1 MNSRI
6 YTLERSGMT
15 SSVSNETT
23 DRDII
28 FAIATGDVT
37 SFKKIVNKN
46 NANKV
51 IDSKNRYTPLHHAI
65 QARNVEMIR
74 YLIQLDAEPSIKN
87 GEGLDAFDM
96 SIRFQVRA
104 LIDAELAERDNTIK
118 LQQKTMSS
126 NSEKISFLE
135 STINIQNSQVT
146 DLKDKVSSSNREL
159 TQYKSKVEQLSNENA
174 TLNRKVITQKNEYD
188 VLERTHTNLKRKYSE
203 QETMI
208 DNLLEASRK
217 KK

>member
-1 MNSRI
+1 MNSRV
-6 YTLERSGMT
+6 YTLGRPNMS
-15 SSVSNETT
+15 SSVSNETV

-37 SFKKIVNKN
+37 TFKKIVNKN

-65 QARNVEMIR
+65 QARNIEMIR
-74 YLIQLDAEPSIKN
+74 HLIQLDAEPSIKN

-96 SIRFQVRA
+96 SIRFQVRE

-118 LQQKTMSS
+118 SQQKTIST
-126 NSEKISFLE
+126 NAEKINFLE
-135 STINIQNSQVT
+135 STINMQKSEVI
-146 DLKDKVSSSNREL
+146 DLKDKVSTSNREI
-159 TQYKSKVEQLSNENA
+159 TQYKYKVEQLSNENA

-188 VLERTHTNLKRKYSE
+188 SLEKTHNNLKRKYSE